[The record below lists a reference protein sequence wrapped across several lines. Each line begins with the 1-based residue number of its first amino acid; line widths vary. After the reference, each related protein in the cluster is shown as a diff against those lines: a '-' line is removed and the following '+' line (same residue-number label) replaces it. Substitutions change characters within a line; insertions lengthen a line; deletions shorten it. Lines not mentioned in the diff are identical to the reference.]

1 MTFINAFLCR
11 KSRMIIAF
19 LLLLQSTFAQ
29 SSFNK
34 AGEWLK
40 DNIGELGG
48 RAVLVI
54 WKDGK
59 IVYNKAENEMNNKQK
74 MITKFIARRQG
85 KDPAEVMK
93 DFNSVTKE
101 PIASCS
107 KWLSAALAM
116 TFVDEGKLN
125 VNDSIGKFLP
135 VMTTNGKGNIRI
147 WQCLSHLTGIKTPSL
162 KDTRELTNKANS
174 MEDAINN
181 IALLPMEGE
190 PGKTFHYSSAGL
202 QIVAAVLENLG
213 GKNFETLFHDRIAVP
228 CGMKDTDFGNGNVAL
243 AAGSARSSAE
253 DYLNFL
259 VMILNDGKYMGK
271 QVLSRQS
278 VFEMQRNRVTKDV
291 TITYT
296 PAEAGDWGY
305 GFGEWV
311 MDNPVMS
318 TPLAG
323 GIPGSERSTGVTS
336 PGLFGSF
343 PWVENKL
350 HYAGFLFTFNIR
362 TKGRNE
368 RYKELKK
375 IIDDALRA
383 N

>member
-1 MTFINAFLCR
+1 MTPTNTFLCR

-19 LLLLQSTFAQ
+19 LLLLQSVKAQ
-29 SSFNK
+29 SSFDK

-54 WKDGK
+54 WKDGE

-74 MITKFIARRQG
+74 MISKFIARRQG
-85 KDPAEVMK
+85 KDPAVVLK
-93 DFNSVTKE
+93 DFNSATKE

-125 VNDSIGKFLP
+125 LNDSIGKFLP
-135 VMTTNGKGNIRI
+135 VMTANGKGNIRV
-147 WQCLSHLTGIKTPSL
+147 WQCLSHLTGINSPSL
-162 KDTRELTNKANS
+162 KDTRELINNANT
-174 MEDAINN
+174 MDEAINT

-190 PGKTFHYSSAGL
+190 PGKTFHYSSVGL
-202 QIVAAVLENLG
+202 QIVAAIIEKLG

-228 CGMKDTDFGNGNVAL
+228 CGMKDTDFGKGKVPL

-253 DYLNFL
+253 DFLGFL
-259 VMILNDGKYMGK
+259 VMLLNEGKYKGK

-278 VFEMQRNRVTKDV
+278 VIDMQRNRVTKDA
-291 TITYT
+291 TIAYT
-296 PAEAGDWGY
+296 PAEAGNWGY

-311 MDNPVMS
+311 MDNPIMT
-318 TPLAG
+318 TPVSG

-343 PWVENKL
+343 PWVDNKL

-368 RYKELKK
+368 QYKELKK
-375 IIDDALRA
+375 IIDDAVSSK
-383 N
+383 